1 MMITRWWRRR
11 RRRFWN
17 THNPKSKIQSLP
29 LSAAKGPKSDDPR
42 LEVYLAQIADLPAH
56 DRDIIVGVLQQILDD
71 EAAYERR
78 IIDP

>member
-1 MMITRWWRRR
+1 MITRWWRRR

-17 THNPKSKIQSLP
+17 THNPKSKIQN
-29 LSAAKGPKSDDPR
+29 PKFEDPR